1 MRVLGRARAD
11 PAIIT
16 FFCLLFVRGR
26 ACAKIELS
34 KKMFF
39 WQGGLI
45 EPPNLCQRQI
55 PLVVAM
61 QD

>member
-11 PAIIT
+11 PAIRT

-26 ACAKIELS
+26 ACAKIGSS
-34 KKMFF
+34 KEMFF

-45 EPPNLCQRQI
+45 EPPSLYKPQI
-55 PLVVAM
+55 SLVVAM